1 MADAKTGSADSD
13 TQTQPDELAQ
23 PEKESFF
30 DYFRFSVWAFLFG
43 WPIFFV
49 ALTILFTHF
58 LDLKDPFG
66 YIVWTVTT
74 ACVLIGTVVLLVIGD
89 RELKTISED
98 IRGEAKKTMEKVK
111 YDVLDNVEP
120 SILYYDSATE
130 LRNALK
136 RQLSNLISGSE
147 RELVEVCL
155 EVLGAD
161 AVVNAV
167 NAGVKIHHWPE

>member
-155 EVLGAD
+155 EGLGAD

-167 NAGVKIHHWPE
+167 LFI